1 MLFTLAGHL
10 PILCWRAVTGTI
22 DSLLV
27 SQVPLGVLPGREFT
41 AQETTYAAG
50 DLFLV
55 LTDGLTE
62 VFDRADREFGI
73 EGVHAVLA
81 AHARSP
87 LPQVDRSAADGRA
100 CTGTQLDDQSL
111 IAIRCL

>member
-1 MLFTLAGHL
+1 MLA
-10 PILCWRAVTGTI
+10 RRTGTI
-22 DSLLV
+22 ESLLV

-41 AQETTYAAG
+41 AEETTYAAG

-73 EGVHAVLA
+73 EGVQAVLP
-81 AHARSP
+81 RT
-87 LPQVDRSAADGRA
+87 RGR
-100 CTGTQLDDQSL
+100 
-111 IAIRCL
+111 RCRKWSKRC

>member
-1 MLFTLAGHL
+1 
-10 PILCWRAVTGTI
+10 
-22 DSLLV
+22 
-27 SQVPLGVLPGREFT
+27 VLPGREFT
-41 AQETTYAAG
+41 AQETTYATG

-87 LPQVDRSAADGRA
+87 LPQVVEALLAAARA
-100 CTGTQLDDQSL
+100 HGTQLDDQSL

>member
-1 MLFTLAGHL
+1 
-10 PILCWRAVTGTI
+10 
-22 DSLLV
+22 
-27 SQVPLGVLPGREFT
+27 VLPGREF
-41 AQETTYAAG
+41 AEVETSYASG
-50 DLFLV
+50 DLFLI

-73 EGVHAVLA
+73 DGVRAVLS

-87 LPQVDRSAADGRA
+87 LPQAVEALLAAARGH
-100 CTGTQLDDQSL
+100 GPQLDDQSM